1 MSLIVMCAY
10 DTVENG
16 RSELT
21 EKTLQSLMETVDFER
36 HEIILVSNASC
47 KRTELAFRNFQDR
60 VGKNCQTIMML
71 TNLGTAKAI
80 NAGWERRK
88 PGQHC
93 IKIDNDVVIHS
104 KGWVDELEEA
114 IKRMPE
120 IGIIGL
126 KRKDLIE
133 CTTYPDLNFRS
144 ALAQLP
150 HNPGERWIHI
160 EVVKGV
166 MGTCK
171 MINVALLDK
180 IGYLYQPTVYGF
192 DDSLYSCRS
201 TLAGFINCFLPHIEI
216 DHIDPGGTDY
226 TVWKQEHAGVTAQLA
241 QQLAN
246 DYVNGVRPIYES
258 A

>member
-1 MSLIVMCAY
+1 MAAY

-21 EKTLQSLMETVDFER
+21 EKTLDSLLQTVDFDR

-47 KRTELAFRNFQDR
+47 ERTERAFMNFQYKA
-60 VGKNCQTIMML
+60 GENCQVIFL
-71 TNLGTAKAI
+71 PENLGTAKAI
-80 NAGWERRK
+80 NTGWIRRK
-88 PGQHC
+88 DGQHC

-114 IKRMPE
+114 INRMPQ

-133 CTTYPDLNFRS
+133 CTTFPDPNFRS
-144 ALAQLP
+144 TMVQLP
-150 HNPGERWIHI
+150 HEAGQKWIQI

-171 MINVALLDK
+171 MINAALLDK
-180 IGYLYQPTVYGF
+180 IGYLCQPTVYGF

-226 TVWKQEHAGVTAQLA
+226 TVWKQEHAGETAKLA
-241 QQLAN
+241 HQLAN
-246 DYVNGVRPIYES
+246 DYVNGVRPIYEN